1 MSEQKPEHEME
12 EVVSSPVIEEVANY
26 EFDEVV
32 ATRAPP
38 IIVKLAP
45 TSEDG
50 KSGEAVFVFKRLRNP
65 REVKGKTKEGV
76 EFSTMR
82 YEIEILPISG
92 SYVDAIKKEEVSK
105 MDPKTKKVIGVDLIP
120 YVYGSVEELREEMK
134 KRDHDYVVLRL
145 SRTNYEMFRQA
156 VEQGKLM
163 EGDIVKVEF
172 VMGQNNTPMIRTIKK
187 ARIK

>member
-1 MSEQKPEHEME
+1 
-12 EVVSSPVIEEVANY
+12 
-26 EFDEVV
+26 
-32 ATRAPP
+32 
-38 IIVKLAP
+38 
-45 TSEDG
+45 
-50 KSGEAVFVFKRLRNP
+50 
-65 REVKGKTKEGV
+65 
-76 EFSTMR
+76 MR

-92 SYVDAIKKEEVSK
+92 SYVDAIKKQEVSK
-105 MDPKTKKVIGVDLIP
+105 IDPKTKKVIGVDLIP

-172 VMGQNNTPMIRTIKK
+172 MMGQNNTPMIRTIKK